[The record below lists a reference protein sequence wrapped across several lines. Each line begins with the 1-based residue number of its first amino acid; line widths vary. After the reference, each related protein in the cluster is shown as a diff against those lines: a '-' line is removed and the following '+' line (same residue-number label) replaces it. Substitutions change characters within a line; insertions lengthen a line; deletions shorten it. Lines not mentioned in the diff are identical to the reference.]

1 MYTCLYTA
9 ILKRSAFSSSMEFHR
24 WFYACLIYE
33 SALHI
38 IRLSIIKTG
47 KRTYVKLG
55 FQPLLAYSVG
65 HIPVSFL
72 NIFEK

>member
-1 MYTCLYTA
+1 MYTCFYTA
-9 ILKRSAFSSSMEFHR
+9 ILKRSASSFSMEFHR

-55 FQPLLAYSVG
+55 F
-65 HIPVSFL
+65 
-72 NIFEK
+72 